1 VRKRDYYDLLGV
13 ARHATDQDIRR
24 AYRRLARQHC
34 PDVNVWD
41 DRAGEVFEEL
51 AEAYRVLSDRTARA
65 VYDRLGHRGLG
76 PAAEGEAGGA
86 PAGEDLHYPI
96 EIEFEE
102 AIRGVTV
109 AVAVVRQEP
118 CPACAGTGGAAGREA
133 ARCLVCQG
141 QPLRVERRR
150 GVPAVVRCDACGGSG
165 WRLPELCGPC
175 DGHGTLPRPARVT
188 VQVPPGVDM
197 GSQVRVHGEGHAS
210 RAPGRRGDLVVIT
223 RVRPH
228 PYFVRKGDN
237 LFCEVPVTFPEAALG
252 ARIQMPTV
260 DGPAVITVPAGTQ
273 SGQVFRLRG
282 KGCPRLDRD
291 GRGDLFVEARVT
303 IPRNADAT
311 LEEVLRALQRLLPQD
326 PREALWAS
334 HGGGR

>member
-13 ARHATDQDIRR
+13 PRHATGQEIRS

-41 DRAGEVFEEL
+41 DRAGEVFAEL
-51 AEAYRVLSDRTARA
+51 AEAYRVLSDAAARA
-65 VYDRLGHRGLG
+65 VYDRLGHRGLAPG
-76 PAAEGEAGGA
+76 TEGEAEDAA
-86 PAGEDLHYPI
+86 PGEDLHYPI
-96 EIEFEE
+96 EIGFDE
-102 AIRGVTV
+102 ALRGVTATV
-109 AVAVVRQEP
+109 AVIRQEP
-118 CPACAGTGGAAGREA
+118 CPACEGTGGAAGREA
-133 ARCLVCQG
+133 VRCPACQG
-141 QPLRVERRR
+141 QPVRLLRRR
-150 GVPAVVRCDACGGSG
+150 GSPAVARCEACAGTG
-165 WRLPELCGPC
+165 WRLPEPCGPC
-175 DGHGTLPRPARVT
+175 AGRGTLPRPVRVA
-188 VQVPPGVDM
+188 VQVPPGVDT
-197 GSQVRVHGEGHAS
+197 GSQVRVRGEGHAS

-228 PYFVRKGDN
+228 PYLTRKGDN

-252 ARIQMPTV
+252 ARIQVPTV

-303 IPRNADAT
+303 IPRNADTT

-326 PREALWAS
+326 PRAAMWTS
-334 HGGGR
+334 HGGGA